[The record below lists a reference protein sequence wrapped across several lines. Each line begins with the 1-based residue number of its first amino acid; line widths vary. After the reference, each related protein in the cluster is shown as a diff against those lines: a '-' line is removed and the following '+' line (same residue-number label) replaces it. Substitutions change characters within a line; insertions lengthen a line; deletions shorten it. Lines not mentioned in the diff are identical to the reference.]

1 MNTQKLSLLV
11 LYSFSCN
18 VHGLS
23 MSTSCNE
30 RSQLSRGRL
39 KEALYSPSGKLTF
52 SPEIIIPEPSD
63 PTALLLQ
70 SSEVIKMSDRLRTNG
85 KINAAFLSGSFSTVN
100 QFITEQE
107 EARGSFP
114 GPVPVIYSAFSGID
128 NDDSTTLESLA
139 EFGCCGIVT
148 SVCSGQPISSVDDL
162 KDMNEEWMEKAI
174 AAGVQ
179 PIPEVVLDTTKAW
192 EVDDISQII
201 ESLKN
206 SCGGDEEPVA
216 VVLTLNKVETEDN
229 DETDGDEMWNNIPKF
244 PRSFSKKTPVLGSI
258 RVSSMDDLTDYSA
271 KLKSKGFTGA
281 FLRADCVPGFRM
293 NPDLDFVGGFWS
305 SVISN
310 LKSTKSKSF
319 EFRTKS
325 QLERDVPLEWMNYQK
340 NVMESGALGSNSAS
354 SSLDELNTEAG
365 DYQGF

>member
-1 MNTQKLSLLV
+1 MRLLRCRKYFVLLLEKGGSFILYDFNIDIKYFSLSFPPSYFLSPFLSLL
-11 LYSFSCN
+11 
-18 VHGLS
+18 
-23 MSTSCNE
+23 
-30 RSQLSRGRL
+30 
-39 KEALYSPSGKLTF
+39 
-52 SPEIIIPEPSD
+52 EIKYHIHSD
-63 PTALLLQ
+63 Q
-70 SSEVIKMSDRLRTNG
+70 LRTKG
-85 KINAAFLSGSFSTVN
+85 KINAAFLSGSFSTIN

-128 NDDSTTLESLA
+128 DDDSTTLESLG
-139 EFGCCGIVT
+139 EFGCSGIVT
-148 SVCSGQPISSVDDL
+148 SICSGKPISSVDDL
-162 KDMNEEWMEKAI
+162 NNVDEKWMGKAI

-179 PIPEVVLDTTKAW
+179 PIPEVVLDTTKSW
-192 EVDDISQII
+192 ELDDISNII

-206 SCGGDEEPVA
+206 FCGGDEEPVA
-216 VVLTLNKVETEDN
+216 IILTLDTIEIEQN
-229 DETDGDEMWNNIPKF
+229 DESDEDQMWNNIPKF

-258 RVSSMDDLTDYSA
+258 RVDSMDDLTDYSA

-340 NVMESGALGSNSAS
+340 NVMESGALGSSSAS